1 MIAYLK
7 GKIAQLEPT
16 YVVVD
21 CQGVGY
27 LSRISLSTYSA
38 LQGKQD
44 AKIYTYLQVRE
55 DAHILY
61 GFAEPGEQQLFEQLI
76 SVSGVGG
83 NTALMVLSSMS
94 SGELV
99 QAIRMGDEAS
109 LKRVKGI
116 GGKTAGRI
124 VLELKDKIKLEGTSL
139 SEGGSG
145 ASSPGLDPLRQ
156 LRQEALTALQTL
168 GFPPKTVEKK
178 IDAFLQ
184 ANRSD
189 VKVEA
194 IIKAV
199 LKG

>member
-1 MIAYLK
+1 MIAYLH
-7 GKIAQLEPT
+7 GEIAQLEPT
-16 YVVVD
+16 FVIID

-27 LSRISLSTYSA
+27 MSRISLVTYSA
-38 LQGKQD
+38 LQGKKE
-44 AKIYTYLQVRE
+44 AKVYTYLQVRE

-61 GFAEPGEQQLFEQLI
+61 GFFEPQEQQLFELLI
-76 SVSGVGG
+76 SISGVGG

-94 SGELV
+94 ASELV
-99 QAIRMGDEAS
+99 QAIRAGDEAA

-124 VLELKDKIKLEGTSL
+124 VLELKDKIKWEA
-139 SEGGSG
+139 GSG
-145 ASSPGLDPLRQ
+145 EESHPGSISMAADPIQRV
-156 LRQEALTALQTL
+156 RKEALTALQTL

-178 IDAFLQ
+178 IDQFLKNQ
-184 ANRSD
+184 GPE